1 MRLQNPIQKE
11 EGYQGW
17 TNYETWNVAL
27 WAGNDESLYRALQYA
42 KPPEG
47 WTAETAEAFG
57 RKEWPYGTPDMDGL
71 AGDMDRVNWQEIAE
85 AWNEE

>member
-27 WAGNDESLYRALQYA
+27 WAGNEEPSYRYVVENM
-42 KPPEG
+42 PY
-47 WTAETAEAFG
+47 TAEKAEQIA
-57 RKEWPYGTPDMDGL
+57 REMYPEGTPDMDSPQ
-71 AGDMDRVNWQEIAE
+71 DMGKVNWDEIAE